1 MSSKLDSIVQQT
13 PNGPVV
19 LYLPEGMLGFS
30 QQTRYVLVREENLH
44 PFFRLQCV
52 DDQDLAFPVM
62 DPHLIDR
69 DYTRL
74 LPSKEIASLKISSRS
89 ELLVLVVASLR
100 ETPSDSSVNL
110 KAPLLINHTTMM
122 GRQIILPDLDMRAP
136 VPALVGDASA
146 ALPASIG

>member
-1 MSSKLDSIVQQT
+1 
-13 PNGPVV
+13 
-19 LYLPEGMLGFS
+19 
-30 QQTRYVLVREENLH
+30 
-44 PFFRLQCV
+44 
-52 DDQDLAFPVM
+52 M

-89 ELLVLVVASLR
+89 ELLVLVVAILR
-100 ETPSDSSVNL
+100 ETTSDSSVNL

-136 VPALVGDASA
+136 VPGLVGDASA
-146 ALPASIG
+146 PLPASIG